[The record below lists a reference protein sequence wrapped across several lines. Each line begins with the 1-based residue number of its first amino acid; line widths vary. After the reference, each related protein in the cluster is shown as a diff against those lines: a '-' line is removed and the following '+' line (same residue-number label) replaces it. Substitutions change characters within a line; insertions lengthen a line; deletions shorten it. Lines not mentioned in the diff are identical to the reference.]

1 MKATKHLGQ
10 SVSLGL
16 LLVVVCASF
25 IGYMFM
31 QSGAL

>member
-10 SVSLGL
+10 SVSLAML
-16 LLVVVCASF
+16 LLVVCISF
-25 IGYMFM
+25 VSYMAM